1 MVVNLCPRQV
11 IDFPLISIGNDGVHN
26 SCFSEIQQSCLAG
39 LADGV
44 KIVDSSFTLR
54 IDSMTFLPMAVCS
67 LETLIFDSRIPLF
80 DPPEV
85 KNDGFGRHSSFGDLV
100 CEPAPGISN

>member
-26 SCFSEIQQSCLAG
+26 SCFSEIQQSRLAG

-44 KIVDSSFTLR
+44 KKVDLSIALR
-54 IDSMTFLPMAVCS
+54 IDWRHSCPWLTALWR
-67 LETLIFDSRIPLF
+67 LIIFDSRIPLF
-80 DPPEV
+80 DPPGV
-85 KNDGFGRHSSFGDLV
+85 KNDGFGQLSAFGDLV